1 MKTYKFIED
10 CWYSSNGC
18 DCCEPEPMYYY
29 TPQGFDTN
37 GTPHDVFGCYLACIE
52 IEDDGITQEGWDNLY
67 EFSES
72 EIEILCRDKYGFEV
86 TIEWLKIYEL

>member
-37 GTPHDVFGCYLACIE
+37 GTPYDVAGCYLACIE
-52 IEDDGITQEGWDNLY
+52 NVDPTMSDDKWNSICEML
-67 EFSES
+67 EAEL
-72 EIEILCRDKYGFEV
+72 EELCKDQYGFEV
-86 TIEWLKIYEL
+86 DIEFMEDEGE